1 MPWGPIGF
9 VLLAASFLPIQAACN
24 GALNRAL
31 GRPVLVVMVSLAG
44 SLVFMSAT
52 GLISGRLGLVPA
64 DRFAR
69 VPPWAWLAGVC
80 GAIYLLSQPIAAP
93 RLRAALYMSLAV
105 TGQVATAVVLDHF
118 GLLNLPQHPASPG
131 RVLGVV
137 LIAAGVSLVAWF

>member
-1 MPWGPIGF
+1 MPWGSIGF

-31 GRPVLVVMVSLAG
+31 GRPALVVVISITGSLA
-44 SLVFMSAT
+44 FMVAA

-93 RLRAALYMSLAV
+93 RLGAALYMSLAV
-105 TGQVATAVVLDHF
+105 TGQVATAVLLDHF
-118 GLLNLPQHPASPG
+118 GLLNLPQHAASPG
-131 RVLGVV
+131 RVLGTV